1 MSTVLAARP
10 SDDPRETGPSGALED
25 ERLGDRL
32 RWFVVDSWVL
42 AKRGLQHSLAQPSM
56 IVASLAFPVMF
67 ILLFGYVFGSGIEVP
82 GGGSYRSFLMP
93 GLFVMTM
100 AFGIGET
107 MMGVTTDTS
116 KGITDRFRALPLSP
130 PAPVVGRSISDM
142 VTSVVGLVVMV
153 VCGLLVGWGWEDGL
167 ADALL
172 AFGLLL
178 LLRFAFLWIGIYLGL
193 LIDNPETA
201 GAAYGLLFPITML
214 TNAFVDTSLM
224 PGWLATVCNWNPLS
238 SSVLAVRELFGN
250 PGAGGDGS
258 WITEHALLMAV
269 VWPVVLLAI
278 FLPLSV
284 RRYHRLS
291 R

>member
-1 MSTVLAARP
+1 MTRTIAPEPGIGTLEALDA
-10 SDDPRETGPSGALED
+10 ETA
-25 ERLGDRL
+25 GDRL
-32 RWFVVDSWVL
+32 RWFAVDSWVL
-42 AKRGLQHSLAQPSM
+42 AKRGMQHSLAQPSM
-56 IVASLAFPVMF
+56 VAANLAFPVMF

-82 GGGSYRSFLMP
+82 GGGSYRAFLMP

-107 MMGVTTDTS
+107 MMGVTTDVD
-116 KGITDRFRALPLSP
+116 KGITDRFRSLPLSP

-153 VCGLLVGWGWEDGL
+153 VCGLFVGWGWEDGL
-167 ADALL
+167 GNAVL

-178 LLRFAFLWIGIYLGL
+178 LLRFSFLWIGIFLGL
-193 LIDNPETA
+193 MVPNPETA
-201 GAAYGLLFPITML
+201 GAVYGLLFPITML

-224 PGWLATVCNWNPLS
+224 PGWLATICNWNPLS

-250 PGAGGDGS
+250 PGGGGDGS

-269 VWPVVLLAI
+269 VWPVLILVVFVPLA
-278 FLPLSV
+278 V
-284 RRYHRLS
+284 RRYQRLS

>member
-1 MSTVLAARP
+1 MTRTIAPEPGIGTVEALDA
-10 SDDPRETGPSGALED
+10 ETA
-25 ERLGDRL
+25 GDRL
-32 RWFVVDSWVL
+32 RWFAVDSWVL

-56 IVASLAFPVMF
+56 VAANLAFPVMF
-67 ILLFGYVFGSGIEVP
+67 ILQFGY
-82 GGGSYRSFLMP
+82 RAFLMP

-107 MMGVTTDTS
+107 MMGVTTDVD
-116 KGITDRFRALPLSP
+116 KGITDRFRSLPLSP

-153 VCGLLVGWGWEDGL
+153 VCGLFVGWGWEDGL
-167 ADALL
+167 GNAVL

-178 LLRFAFLWIGIYLGL
+178 LLRFSFLWIGIFLGL
-193 LIDNPETA
+193 MVPNPETA
-201 GAAYGLLFPITML
+201 GAVYGLLFPITML

-224 PGWLATVCNWNPLS
+224 PGWLATICNWNPLS
-238 SSVLAVRELFGN
+238 SSVLAVRDLFGN

-269 VWPVVLLAI
+269 VWPMLILLA
-278 FLPLSV
+278 FVPLAV
-284 RRYHRLS
+284 RRYQRLS